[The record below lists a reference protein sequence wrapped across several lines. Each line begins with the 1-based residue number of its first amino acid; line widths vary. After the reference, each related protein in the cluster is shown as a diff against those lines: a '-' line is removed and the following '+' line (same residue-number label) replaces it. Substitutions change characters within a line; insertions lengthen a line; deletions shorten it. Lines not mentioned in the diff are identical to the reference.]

1 MKALKKLGTIQLSK
15 RQKIMAASILSV
27 LVIAAVIAGAR
38 AIVQKKASGTMQTY
52 VVRTETYEN
61 VIEVAGTVSAAKEQ
75 SLQAK
80 NDGAVV
86 AVYAKEGDS
95 VKKGDLILQ
104 EDDSEQVYNLAKLDY
119 QIKTTKITGA
129 QREIELLETQRTSL
143 VQKISDRKIVATF
156 DGVIASLDVDVGD
169 YLEAKDSIGTLVDT
183 SYLTAEVEVAETDV
197 AKLKV
202 GQKVEIS
209 FAALSEKVEGYLWS
223 YPAIG
228 EVTSRGATVVN
239 AKIRIDKAPKEVLP
253 NFSFTGKIQIT
264 EPEQRLVVERYA
276 IGHTKGETF
285 VEIVGEGGKTT
296 KVAVEVRPY
305 GSDYVNVV
313 SGLEGGEILKAQSSA
328 SKSGRMRVN
337 SKRDSS
343 NKNQSQQAGAM
354 MGGMGGPPPGG
365 F

>member
-1 MKALKKLGTIQLSK
+1 MKALTKN
-15 RQKIMAASILSV
+15 QKIIIGAAATLLV
-27 LVIAAVIAGAR
+27 LATIIVTAR
-38 AIVQKKASGTMQTY
+38 KLVERKSKANMQTY

-86 AVYAKEGDS
+86 AVYAQAGDH

-104 EDDSEQVYNLAKLDY
+104 EDDTEQVYNLAKLDY
-119 QIKTTKITGA
+119 QIKTTKVTGA

-143 VQKISDRKIVATF
+143 LQKIEDRKIAATF

-169 YLEAKDSIGTLVDT
+169 YLEAKDEIGTLVDT
-183 SYLTAEVEVAETDV
+183 SYLTAEVEIAETDV
-197 AKLKV
+197 SKLQV
-202 GQKVEIS
+202 GQKVEIT
-209 FAALSEKVEGYLWS
+209 FAALSDPVEGYLWS

-228 EVTSRGATVVN
+228 EVTSRGATIVN
-239 AKIRIDKAPKEVLP
+239 AKIRIDNAPASILP

-276 IGHTKGETF
+276 IGHEKRDTF
-285 VEIVGEGGKTT
+285 VEIIGEGGKIS

-305 GSDYVNVV
+305 GADYVHIV
-313 SGLEGGEILKAQSSA
+313 SGLEGGELLKAQSSA
-328 SKSGRMRVN
+328 SKSGRMKVKSNRNSN
-337 SKRDSS
+337 SK
-343 NKNQSQQAGAM
+343 KQSQQD
-354 MGGMGGPPPGG
+354 GGMMGGPPPGG